1 MNVSKD
7 IPAGDKPPQ
16 LLNVVI
22 EFISGSRDKCE
33 YHSEWE
39 AFVLDRVIRSSVVLP
54 VEYSFV
60 PQT

>member
-1 MNVSKD
+1 MNVRKD

-22 EFISGSRDKCE
+22 EVISGSRDKYE

-39 AFVLDRVIRSSVVLP
+39 A
-54 VEYSFV
+54 SF
-60 PQT
+60 